1 MNLTSSAE
9 LAVRLVNS
17 AYQAAGLPDPLGT
30 VSDFRALMAGRPEL
44 PGAMTPADLE
54 PLRAAR
60 AELSEIFTAAAA
72 GRDAVASAALNAM
85 LARSPIHPELVRHD
99 DQQWHVHLAEHGA
112 AADKIMARVVFAVTL
127 IVSRYGMDRL
137 GVCAIA
143 SCPRVF
149 IDASPNR
156 SRRYCA
162 ECAARAN
169 VTAIRGRAS
178 QGRGG
183 DAATAAG

>member
-30 VSDFRALMAGRPEL
+30 VSDFRALVAGQPEL
-44 PGAMTPADLE
+44 TDAVTLADLSA
-54 PLRAAR
+54 LRAAR
-60 AELSEIFTAAAA
+60 TELSEIFTAGA
-72 GRDAVASAALNAM
+72 GGRAAVAAAALNGM

-99 DQQWHVHLAEHGA
+99 DQQWHVHLAEHGS

-143 SCPRVF
+143 ACPRVF
-149 IDASPNR
+149 IDSSPNR

-162 ECAARAN
+162 ECAVRAN
-169 VTAIRGRAS
+169 VTAIRSRPGQGRAD
-178 QGRGG
+178 G
-183 DAATAAG
+183 AATAAG